1 MSAPRAPVVRWS
13 ALAFC
18 ALAGEDVWAGGGV
31 GKGRLLQWGSM
42 LSAAHAICQVLLP
55 RRRSSTCV
63 PRSPLTCTHISIQSC
78 RTHIFDHMLKT
89 RICLQGILT
98 HTHTH
103 QCSLKKSKHNTQ
115 TNRHICSYL
124 GWKLPAEGTTSF
136 NSCLKDIYIRS
147 FPFFSLLTFCLLS
160 FHYSQLIL
168 RAQEADTGYLKIPS
182 KLTWLLHDY
191 CDIFG

>member
-1 MSAPRAPVVRWS
+1 
-13 ALAFC
+13 
-18 ALAGEDVWAGGGV
+18 
-31 GKGRLLQWGSM
+31 M

-63 PRSPLTCTHISIQSC
+63 PRSSLTCTHVPIQSC

-98 HTHTH
+98 HTRTNAHLRKT
-103 QCSLKKSKHNTQ
+103 NT
-115 TNRHICSYL
+115 TR
-124 GWKLPAEGTTSF
+124 KLTDTYAIIWGESCLQREPLCTSF
-136 NSCLKDIYIRS
+136 TLCLKYIYIRS

-168 RAQEADTGYLKIPS
+168 RAQEADTGGLKIPS
-182 KLTWLLHDY
+182 KLT
-191 CDIFG
+191 